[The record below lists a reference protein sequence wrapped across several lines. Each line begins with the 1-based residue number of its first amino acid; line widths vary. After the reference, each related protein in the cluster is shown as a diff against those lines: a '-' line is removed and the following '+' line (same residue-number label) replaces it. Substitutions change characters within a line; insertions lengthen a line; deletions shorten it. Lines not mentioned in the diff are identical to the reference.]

1 MGGVYPIALFVD
13 RLVDALIADDR
24 FEVATDAVKRT
35 PSSLKYCLTEA
46 VCADA
51 GGPEL
56 VTARQAA
63 ETSCGVPPHT
73 WEAVKL
79 TAQAAADHIDDER
92 ARRALLGA
100 FERKTRPFIVADAT
114 AGWHNAGGGGGALS
128 NRAAVVKSH
137 AEAAAGSMVSKEAFE
152 KERAAMLAGS
162 QAMRTNAVAVRKA
175 VFGDPRTLYGRG
187 GGVFGLAR
195 LVDKLMDAW
204 MEDPTLNGNAKVAR
218 WHETEQRCGL

>member
-1 MGGVYPIALFVD
+1 M
-13 RLVDALIADDR
+13 
-24 FEVATDAVKRT
+24 
-35 PSSLKYCLTEA
+35 
-46 VCADA
+46 
-51 GGPEL
+51 
-56 VTARQAA
+56 
-63 ETSCGVPPHT
+63 PP
-73 WEAVKL
+73 
-79 TAQAAADHIDDER
+79 R
-92 ARRALLGA
+92 ARRGLPDGW
-100 FERKTRPFIVADAT
+100 FYRRKIEGFRFGD
-114 AGWHNAGGGGGALS
+114 
-128 NRAAVVKSH
+128 
-137 AEAAAGSMVSKEAFE
+137 GSGLRLVSKEAFE